1 MSIFG
6 QRQANIGY
14 EQLNILNND
23 SISFTEL
30 KKLIKQDAG
39 VYFTLKYYYSSLYKA
54 CFTHKSES
62 AKKSIENLLIRCGSR
77 ATWLQGLSV
86 NYDKKAKE
94 KQLVFLLNPACNKT
108 LSNILVLMETED
120 SNIKI
125 SLNTLYKKEGSIFTW
140 LNSLSNGNVEYIHI
154 DENSYLGK
162 IIKTKSIQFY
172 IRRLQSFI

>member
-62 AKKSIENLLIRCGSR
+62 AKRVL
-77 ATWLQGLSV
+77 
-86 NYDKKAKE
+86 
-94 KQLVFLLNPACNKT
+94 KT
-108 LSNILVLMETED
+108 
-120 SNIKI
+120 
-125 SLNTLYKKEGSIFTW
+125 F
-140 LNSLSNGNVEYIHI
+140 
-154 DENSYLGK
+154 
-162 IIKTKSIQFY
+162 
-172 IRRLQSFI
+172 